1 MRAIV
6 NSSPLIFLA
15 KLGKLDIL
23 KELFDEIIIPEAV
36 YNEAVVEGSSHEE
49 SSIIKNTEW
58 IKVEKVRNYQLV
70 RFLMEFIDYG
80 ESEVIVL
87 AIEKN
92 ADIVILDDK
101 DARKI
106 ARGFGLK
113 VTGTIGVLM
122 LAKRRGLIKEVK
134 PLIEE
139 LIREG
144 FRISNDLLKAILKEM
159 NEV

>member
-1 MRAIV
+1 
-6 NSSPLIFLA
+6 
-15 KLGKLDIL
+15 
-23 KELFDEIIIPEAV
+23 
-36 YNEAVVEGSSHEE
+36 
-49 SSIIKNTEW
+49 
-58 IKVEKVRNYQLV
+58 
-70 RFLMEFIDYG
+70 
-80 ESEVIVL
+80 VL

-122 LAKRRGLIKEVK
+122 LAKRRGVIKEVK

-144 FRISNDLLKAILKEM
+144 FRISDDLLKTILEEM

>member
-1 MRAIV
+1 M
-6 NSSPLIFLA
+6 
-15 KLGKLDIL
+15 
-23 KELFDEIIIPEAV
+23 
-36 YNEAVVEGSSHEE
+36 
-49 SSIIKNTEW
+49 
-58 IKVEKVRNYQLV
+58 
-70 RFLMEFIDYG
+70 
-80 ESEVIVL
+80 L

-122 LAKRRGLIKEVK
+122 LAKRRGVIKEVK

-144 FRISNDLLKAILKEM
+144 FRISDDLLKTILEEM